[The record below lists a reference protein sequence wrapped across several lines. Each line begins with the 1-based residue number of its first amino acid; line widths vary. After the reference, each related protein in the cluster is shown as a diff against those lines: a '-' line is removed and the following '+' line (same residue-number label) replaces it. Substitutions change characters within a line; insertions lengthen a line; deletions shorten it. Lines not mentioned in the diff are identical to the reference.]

1 MHRERASICVYR
13 QHFTA
18 SLQIHVNKVLALW
31 LSGRSVMQCL
41 TDDVLV
47 QAAAEPACLQCVPM
61 ELSHWAALIG
71 AAEVL
76 LLRATSLEIILQE
89 VR

>member
-1 MHRERASICVYR
+1 MCIVDELAFVCTDRSSPHVQSIHVKQYLRCGCRASLG
-13 QHFTA
+13 H
-18 SLQIHVNKVLALW
+18 S
-31 LSGRSVMQCL
+31 L

-47 QAAAEPACLQCVPM
+47 QAAAEPACLQCVQM

-76 LLRATSLEIILQE
+76 LLRANSLEIILQE

>member
-1 MHRERASICVYR
+1 M
-13 QHFTA
+13 
-18 SLQIHVNKVLALW
+18 
-31 LSGRSVMQCL
+31 
-41 TDDVLV
+41 LV

-76 LLRATSLEIILQE
+76 LLRANSLEIILQE

>member
-1 MHRERASICVYR
+1 MFNRSREP
-13 QHFTA
+13 
-18 SLQIHVNKVLALW
+18 VLALW
-31 LSGRSVMQCL
+31 LSGRSGTQCL
-41 TDDVLV
+41 TGDVLV

-76 LLRATSLEIILQE
+76 LLRANSLEIILQE